1 MLAIPLKSVAARL
14 GLAAGA
20 SLVLV
25 VGSLPGSA
33 AAKPT
38 RTQPGHV
45 DEIVSQKASA
55 EPSSTIRVIITR
67 DHSGNDDSDV
77 RNQGGSVV
85 RRLQLGNAT
94 VADVPASQVA
104 KLAAQPGVVRIA
116 YDAPVKIQQDP
127 LTDCC
132 DRLQSVHPYAVDAVR
147 QWNSTSK
154 LRGTGIGVAVIDSGV
169 RDSHPDFMG
178 ANVWDPSTKRV
189 PQVLNGIVG
198 ATGSGQDDNGHG
210 TFVAGIIAGR
220 GWGLPWM
227 QDFGKY
233 IGIAPD
239 ANIISIKVSDSTGMA
254 HVSDVISA
262 IEWVA
267 KNRQAYNIRVIN
279 LSMVSSMVSSYKT
292 DMLDA
297 AVELAWLQG
306 LVVVVA
312 NGNAGPNANITS
324 PANDPYVISV
334 GATDDMGTSATSDD
348 VRAAFSSYGVTLDGV
363 AKPDLVAPGRR
374 IISALS
380 SRFDTLALQNPAR
393 VVDSGYIRMSGTSAS
408 APVVSGVVALLLQAR
423 PSLAPGQVKWLLT
436 HTALPIGGA
445 GTGSGYPQVGAA
457 VQRSAGGNSNAG
469 LVPNKYLA
477 AAYAAKAGLSV
488 SWDTVSWDTVAWD
501 TVSWDTVSWDSVSW
515 DCVSWDSVSWD
526 TVSSDTAAFVTA
538 N

>member
-1 MLAIPLKSVAARL
+1 MLAIPLKSVVARL

-20 SLVLV
+20 SVVLV

-33 AAKPT
+33 AANPT
-38 RTQPGHV
+38 RTHPGHV

-67 DHSGNDDSDV
+67 DHSGNDDADV
-77 RNQGGSVV
+77 RQEGGNVV
-85 RRLQLGNAT
+85 QRLQLGNAT
-94 VADVPASQVA
+94 VANIPASQIA

-116 YDAPVKIQQDP
+116 YDAPVKIQDDP
-127 LTDCC
+127 LDECC
-132 DRLQSVHPYAVDAVR
+132 ERLQSVYPYAVDAVS
-147 QWNSTSK
+147 QWSAMTK

-169 RDSHPDFMG
+169 RDDHPDFRG
-178 ANVWDPSTKRV
+178 ANVWDLSSKRV
-189 PQVLNGIVG
+189 PQVLNGILG
-198 ATGSGQDDNGHG
+198 TAGSGTDDNGHG

-220 GWGLPWM
+220 GWGLPGM
-227 QDFGKY
+227 YDAGKY
-233 IGIAPD
+233 IGSAPD

-262 IEWVA
+262 IEWAA
-267 KNRQAYNIRVIN
+267 KNRQTYNIRVIN

-312 NGNAGPNANITS
+312 VGNAGPNAHITS

-334 GATDDMGTSATSDD
+334 GATDDMGTRTVYDD
-348 VRAAFSSYGVTLDGV
+348 TLAAFSSYGVTLDGV
-363 AKPDLVAPGRR
+363 GKPDLVAPGRH

-380 SRFDTLALQNPAR
+380 SRSDTLALQYPSHIVN
-393 VVDSGYIRMSGTSAS
+393 DGYIRMSGTSAA
-408 APVVSGVVALLLQAR
+408 APVVSGVVAQLLQAR
-423 PSLAPGQVKWLLT
+423 PSLTPGQVKWLLT
-436 HTALPIGGA
+436 RTALPIGGT

-457 VQRSAGGNSNAG
+457 VQRFGVGNANAG
-469 LVPNKYLA
+469 LVPNNYLA
-477 AAYAAKAGLSV
+477 AAYAAKVGLS
-488 SWDTVSWDTVAWD
+488 
-501 TVSWDTVSWDSVSW
+501 VSWDTVSWDSVSW
-515 DCVSWDSVSWD
+515 DTVSWD
-526 TVSSDTAAFVTA
+526 TVSWDTVSWNTVSWETAAFVTA

>member
-25 VGSLPGSA
+25 VGSLPGSV

-38 RTQPGHV
+38 RTQSGHV
-45 DEIVSQKASA
+45 DEVLSQKASA
-55 EPSSTIRVIITR
+55 EPSATIRVIITR
-67 DHSGNDDSDV
+67 DQSGNDDSDV
-77 RNQGGSVV
+77 RSEGGSVV
-85 RRLQLGNAT
+85 RRLQIGNAT
-94 VADVPASQVA
+94 VADVPASQLA
-104 KLAAQPGVVRIA
+104 KLATQPGVVRIA
-116 YDAPVKIQQDP
+116 FDAPVKIQDDP
-127 LTDCC
+127 LSECC
-132 DRLQSVHPYAVDAVR
+132 DRLQSAYPYAVDAVR
-147 QWNSTSK
+147 QWNSGSK

-178 ANVWDPSTKRV
+178 ANLYDLSTKRV
-189 PQVLNGIVG
+189 PQLLNGMLGVT
-198 ATGSGQDDNGHG
+198 ASGQDDNGHG

-220 GWGLPWM
+220 GWGLPGM

-239 ANIISIKVSDSTGMA
+239 ANIISIKVSDGAGMA
-254 HVSDVISA
+254 HVSDVIAA

-267 KNRQAYNIRVIN
+267 KNRQTYNIRVIN

-324 PANDPYVISV
+324 PANDPYIISV
-334 GATDDMGTSATSDD
+334 GATDDMGTAATYDD
-348 VRAAFSSYGVTLDGV
+348 ALAAFSSYGVTVDGV
-363 AKPDLVAPGRR
+363 SKPDLVAPGRR

-380 SRFDTLALQNPAR
+380 SRFDTLAVQNPAR
-393 VVDSGYIRMSGTSAS
+393 VVDDGYIRLSGTSAS
-408 APVVSGVVALLLQAR
+408 APVVSGVVAQLLQAR
-423 PSLAPGQVKWLLT
+423 PSLTPGQVKWLLT
-436 HTALPIGGA
+436 HTAQPIGGA
-445 GTGSGYPQVGAA
+445 GTGSGYPRVGAA
-457 VQRSAGGNSNAG
+457 VQRSADGNSNSG
-469 LVPNKYLA
+469 LVPNNYLA
-477 AAYAAKAGLSV
+477 AAYAAKVGLSV
-488 SWDTVSWDTVAWD
+488 SWDTVSWDTV
-501 TVSWDTVSWDSVSW
+501 SWDTVSWNTVSW
-515 DCVSWDSVSWD
+515 NTVSWNTVSWN
-526 TVSSDTAAFVTA
+526 TVSSDTAAFVTP